1 MDLLAAVGGGLSLT
15 SMLSSC
21 DSGDEE
27 KIGEASG
34 PLSDDPELQ
43 EPVKIGYLPITDSVP
58 LVLAHAL
65 GYFQDEGLAVEKPT
79 LIRGWSPLVEAFI
92 ANKVNLCHFL
102 IPIPLWMRYNNDV
115 KVKVMSWAH
124 TNGSAIVVGKHT
136 GAKDF
141 SDLGGMQ
148 IAV

>member
-1 MDLLAAVGGGLSLT
+1 MKLYNNENDDVPYREGNFEGVESRILDAKGIPANGELSRRHFMDLLAAVGGGLSLT

-65 GYFQDEGLAVEKPT
+65 GYFQD
-79 LIRGWSPLVEAFI
+79 
-92 ANKVNLCHFL
+92 
-102 IPIPLWMRYNNDV
+102 
-115 KVKVMSWAH
+115 
-124 TNGSAIVVGKHT
+124 
-136 GAKDF
+136 
-141 SDLGGMQ
+141 
-148 IAV
+148 